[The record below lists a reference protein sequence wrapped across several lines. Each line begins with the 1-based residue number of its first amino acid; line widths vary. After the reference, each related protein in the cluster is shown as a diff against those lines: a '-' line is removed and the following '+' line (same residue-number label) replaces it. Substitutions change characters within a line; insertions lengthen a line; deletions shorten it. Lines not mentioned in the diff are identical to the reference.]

1 VSRCAR
7 CGLQEGAGPGLC
19 EASSD
24 EPDERG
30 EATVACRDREIANLH
45 SLLRSVTAK
54 LERAADELSG
64 RNDDRL
70 LLPMQLINAVLEVLS

>member
-1 VSRCAR
+1 VAA
-7 CGLQEGAGPGLC
+7 AGTPEQALV
-19 EASSD
+19 A
-24 EPDERG
+24 
-30 EATVACRDREIANLH
+30 AVACRDREIANLH